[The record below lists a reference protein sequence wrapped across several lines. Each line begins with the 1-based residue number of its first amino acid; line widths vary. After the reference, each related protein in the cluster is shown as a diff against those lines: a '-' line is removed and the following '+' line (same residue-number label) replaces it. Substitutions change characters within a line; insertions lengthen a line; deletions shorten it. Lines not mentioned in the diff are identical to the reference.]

1 MKLFRFQS
9 EVVVSQPLEKVV
21 LFFSKATNLQQ
32 ITPPWLNFEVL
43 TPTAIEMK
51 SGQTID
57 YRLKVRGFP
66 LRWRSEITVWE
77 PPFRFV
83 DEQTRGP
90 YKVWHHEHTFAER
103 DGETVCKDSVSYAV
117 LGGTLVN
124 RLLVEPDLKRI
135 FGYRRKRL
143 SEIFG
148 VRRTY

>member
-1 MKLFRFQS
+1 M
-9 EVVVSQPLEKVV
+9 
-21 LFFSKATNLQQ
+21 
-32 ITPPWLNFEVL
+32 
-43 TPTAIEMK
+43 PTAIEMK

-66 LRWRSEITVWE
+66 LPWRGEITVWE

-90 YKVWHHEHTFAER
+90 CKVWHQERTFPER

-148 VRRTY
+148 VRGT

>member
-1 MKLFRFQS
+1 MS
-9 EVVVSQPLEKVV
+9 I
-21 LFFSKATNLQQ
+21 FSKATNLQQ

-57 YRLKVRGFP
+57 YRVKFRGFP
-66 LRWRSEITVWE
+66 LPWRSEITVWE

-90 YKVWHHEHTFAER
+90 CKVWHHDHTFPER

-117 LGGTLVN
+117 LG
-124 RLLVEPDLKRI
+124 
-135 FGYRRKRL
+135 
-143 SEIFG
+143 
-148 VRRTY
+148 